1 MESYKHSGA
10 STPRCQV
17 CGGDRG
23 GGNRG
28 CQCDNGGVWTG
39 ASRRRRDL
47 RTIETALTRAEHSR
61 SCEGFYRCT
70 CIVGK
75 AEAALD
81 RLKEAS
87 RV

>member
-1 MESYKHSGA
+1 MTGSE
-10 STPRCQV
+10 
-17 CGGDRG
+17 GGDDRG
-23 GGNRG
+23 GA
-28 CQCDNGGVWTG
+28 TG
-39 ASRRRRDL
+39 ASQRRRDL
-47 RTIETALTRAEHSR
+47 RTIEAALTRAEHSR

-87 RV
+87 RG